1 MKKEN
6 ELNRSIDI
14 NQFKDREG
22 ITLGKL
28 NFGLWVVSH
37 RRSFIIGF
45 IVFLLAISVIF
56 YGYSLYSYIDY
67 FFFGGKKER
76 EAINQLADD
85 QAILNIQKLRNTATP
100 LQIGNLQVFGHNG
113 RYDFL
118 VKITNPNKD
127 YASNFSYC
135 ALSGEIELACEVG
148 FILPSESKYF
158 PILNRELAGFPGG
171 LTLKLKDQGWQRID
185 AHQYPNWPEFSKNHL
200 NFIITDAIFKS
211 AKQTGISDKLELDT
225 VEFSI
230 SNQTAYSYFSVP
242 LHIVVFAGTTP
253 VGVNFYSLNNF
264 TSGQTQKIK
273 IVWPN
278 SLPAVDRVEI
288 YPSLNILQKDIYIRY

>member
-37 RRSFIIGF
+37 RRSFIVGF
-45 IVFLLAISVIF
+45 IVFLLAISAIF

-100 LQIGNLQVFGHNG
+100 LQIGSLQVFGHNG

-127 YASNFSYC
+127 YASSFSYC
-135 ALSGEIELACEVG
+135 ALSGETELACEVG

-171 LTLKLKDQGWQRID
+171 LTLELKDQGWQRID

-200 NFIITDAIFKS
+200 NFIITDAKFKS

-230 SNQTAYSYFSVP
+230 SNQTAYGYFAVP
-242 LHIVVFAGTTP
+242 LNIVVFAGTTP